1 MATMMK
7 NSRTASSN
15 GIARGKAPK
24 KSSNVGAVAI
34 GAGLGLALALGR
46 KIMVQAVSG
55 ASGDWMAALKIE
67 HKLAAGIMDKMAE
80 TGNTETVKRNMLLAA
95 LKHALGKH
103 AFQEENVIYPALR
116 EVHEEAE
123 ADELNDDHGYIK
135 TYLYRLEMMPKDSPE
150 WLNILADFRALLD
163 KHVREEEDEIYPPF
177 HQKMTAEQNRKLTLT
192 MNKEGFK
199 LA

>member
-1 MATMMK
+1 MPMTKAK
-7 NSRTASSN
+7 IIPSN
-15 GIARGKAPK
+15 NIARRQDPK
-24 KSSNVGAVAI
+24 SPGNLGAVAI
-34 GAGLGLALALGR
+34 GAGLGLAVALGR
-46 KIMVQAVSG
+46 KIMVQAISG
-55 ASGDWMAALKIE
+55 ASGDWMAALKLE

-80 TGNTETVKRNMLLAA
+80 TDSSETVKRNMLLAT

-135 TYLYRLEMMPKDSPE
+135 TYMYRLEITPKDLPE
-150 WLNILADFRALLD
+150 WLSILAEFRTLLD
-163 KHVREEEDEIYPPF
+163 KHVREEEDVIYPPF
-177 HQKMTAEQNRKLTLT
+177 HQKMTAEQNRKLTL
-192 MNKEGFK
+192 MLNKEGFK

>member
-1 MATMMK
+1 MATKLKIPPNNM
-7 NSRTASSN
+7 
-15 GIARGKAPK
+15 ARHNAGAPK
-24 KSSNVGAVAI
+24 RQGNLGAVAI

-46 KIMVQAVSG
+46 KVMVQAVSG
-55 ASGDWMAALKIE
+55 AAGDWMATLKIE

-80 TGNTETVKRNMLLAA
+80 TDNTETVKRNMLLAT

-103 AFQEENVIYPALR
+103 SFQEENVIYPALR

-135 TYLYRLEMMPKDSPE
+135 TYLYKLETTPKDSPE
-150 WLNILADFRALLD
+150 WLSILAEFRTLLD
-163 KHVREEEDEIYPPF
+163 KHVREEEDVIYPPF
-177 HQKMTAEQNRKLTLT
+177 HQKMTEEQNRKLTL
-192 MNKEGFK
+192 MLNKEGFK

>member
-1 MATMMK
+1 MAMTRSK
-7 NSRTASSN
+7 TTPPNT
-15 GIARGKAPK
+15 IARRRAHQG
-24 KSSNVGAVAI
+24 SGNLGAVAI

-46 KIMVQAVSG
+46 KVMVQAVTG
-55 ASGDWMAALKIE
+55 VAGDWMAALKLE
-67 HKLAAGIMDKMAE
+67 HKLAAGIMDRMAE
-80 TGNTETVKRNMLLAA
+80 TDDTATVKRNMLLAT

-135 TYLYRLEMMPKDSPE
+135 TYLYKLEITPKDSPE
-150 WLNILADFRALLD
+150 WLGILAEFRTLID
-163 KHVREEEDEIYPPF
+163 KHVREEEDVIYPPF
-177 HQKMTAEQNRKLTLT
+177 HQKMTEEQNRKLTLT

>member
-1 MATMMK
+1 MAMTRSK
-7 NSRTASSN
+7 TTPPNT
-15 GIARGKAPK
+15 IARRRAHQG
-24 KSSNVGAVAI
+24 SGNLGAVAI

-46 KIMVQAVSG
+46 KVMVQAVTG
-55 ASGDWMAALKIE
+55 VAGDWMAALKLE
-67 HKLAAGIMDKMAE
+67 HKLAAGIMDRMAE
-80 TGNTETVKRNMLLAA
+80 TDDIATVKRNMLLAT

-135 TYLYRLEMMPKDSPE
+135 TYLYKLEITPKDSPE
-150 WLNILADFRALLD
+150 WLGILAEFRTLID
-163 KHVREEEDEIYPPF
+163 KHVREEEDVIYPPF
-177 HQKMTAEQNRKLTLT
+177 HQKMTEEQNRKLTL
-192 MNKEGFK
+192 MLNKEGFK

>member
-1 MATMMK
+1 MPMTQKKMLPP
-7 NSRTASSN
+7 NN
-15 GIARGKAPK
+15 IARRKAPK
-24 KSSNVGAVAI
+24 NGSGNLGALAI
-34 GAGLGLALALGR
+34 GAGLGLAVALGR
-46 KIMVQAVSG
+46 KVMVQAVSG

-67 HKLAAGIMDKMAE
+67 HKLAQGIMDKMAQ
-80 TGNTETVKRNMLLAA
+80 TDNSETVKRNVLLAT

-116 EVHEEAE
+116 EVHEQAE

-135 TYLYRLEMMPKDSPE
+135 TYLYKLEITPKDSPE
-150 WLNILADFRALLD
+150 WLSIVAEFRGLLD
-163 KHVREEEDEIYPPF
+163 KHIREEEDVIYPPF
-177 HQKMTAEQNRKLTLT
+177 HQKMTAEQNRKLMLM